1 MESKDQINP
10 MELVSIYD
18 NLNGLRMGSAL
29 GLLTSHAYIAM
40 RVFELVQLSCVGLL
54 RSYEFTDQ
62 YLSQA
67 MYKIA
72 HSRRIWHNSINII

>member
-29 GLLTSHAYIAM
+29 GLLTSHAYIAHMIAM

-54 RSYEFTDQ
+54 RSCEFTDQ

-72 HSRRIWHNSINII
+72 HSRRI